1 MAWEVKMHQVG
12 GQTEGSGE
20 KQRGLICLKTCLKNY
35 VALNPCN
42 CSQRRFRDASERQH
56 RAPWVGVGRHHCQK
70 LVCST
75 QFTLSLILTFLTTS
89 CEHDQDFA

>member
-42 CSQRRFRDASERQH
+42 CSQRRFREATQGTVGGCGQTSLPETSLQH
-56 RAPWVGVGRHHCQK
+56 PIHPQSH
-70 LVCST
+70 SH
-75 QFTLSLILTFLTTS
+75 LSNYQL
-89 CEHDQDFA
+89 